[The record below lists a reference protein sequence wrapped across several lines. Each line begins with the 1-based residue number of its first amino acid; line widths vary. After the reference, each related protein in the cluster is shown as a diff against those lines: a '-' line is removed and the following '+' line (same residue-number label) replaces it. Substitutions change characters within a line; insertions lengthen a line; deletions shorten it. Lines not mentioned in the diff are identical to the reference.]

1 MLELHAYW
9 RSSASYRVRCALN
22 LKRLPHRIVPVNII
36 RDGGEQH
43 GAAYAQLNPQRLVP
57 TLVDGEFT
65 LSQSL
70 AIFQYLE
77 ERHPEPALVP
87 AALHAR
93 LRMWSFCQYIASEM
107 QPLQNTRVLN
117 YLTGTLGID
126 EAAKAAWLR
135 HWLGTGFTALEA
147 MLGPGHDDPYCFGA
161 MPTYADCCLVPQW
174 FAGERFGVDLA
185 PFPRLAAIVA
195 RLRAL
200 PAFEAAHP
208 SRQPDAI
215 PA

>member
-22 LKRLPHRIVPVNII
+22 LKQLPYRIVPVNIV

-43 GAAYAQLNPQRLVP
+43 REDYRALNPQRLVP
-57 TLVDGEFT
+57 TLVDGDFV

-77 ERHPEPALVP
+77 ERQPQPALVP
-87 AALHAR
+87 AEQHAR
-93 LRMWSFCQYIASEM
+93 LRMWSFCLYIASEM

-117 YLTGTLGID
+117 YLVGPLALSD
-126 EAAKAAWLR
+126 DAKSAWLR
-135 HWLGTGFTALEA
+135 HWLATGFSALEA
-147 MLGPGHDDPYCFGA
+147 MLGARHASRYTFGDA
-161 MPTYADCCLVPQW
+161 PTYADCCLVPQI
-174 FAGERFGVDLA
+174 AAAERFGVDLSVC
-185 PFPRLAAIVA
+185 PQLVAITA

-200 PAFEAAHP
+200 PAFEAAQP
-208 SRQPDAI
+208 SKQPDAQ
-215 PA
+215 PS